1 MQLLASTLAVFRT
14 DDTVVEYPSIML
26 KGFEASKQQVHIN
39 STGWNHVSGQLPVFL
54 FQLILFPF
62 IIDGYLQWHIIF
74 QVKMIRRTKWK
85 FTQTHLE
92 EMLNS
97 YSKGV
102 SQLY

>member
-1 MQLLASTLAVFRT
+1 MHLLASTLAVFGT
-14 DDTVVEYPSIML
+14 GDTVVEYPSRML
-26 KGFEASKQQVHIN
+26 PGSEASKPQVHIN
-39 STGWNHVSGQLPVFL
+39 SIDWNHVSGQLPVFL
-54 FQLILFPF
+54 SQLILFPF

-97 YSKGV
+97 
-102 SQLY
+102 